1 MVMGFSC
8 WGRDD
13 WDRGAPIGL
22 DMVGWISKGSF
33 KIKIVS
39 KFGTPK
45 FMFYYQIVIDDHY
58 IWLYL
63 VIGCYWVSWRKMLRC
78 PHLGDKPV
86 WGQFATCVFWGLGT
100 LLWRVLNVGGG
111 FDPRWWKQSH
121 QKEGRGT
128 IQASF
133 DFEHCENGNGLD
145 AAVR

>member
-1 MVMGFSC
+1 MIG
-8 WGRDD
+8 
-13 WDRGAPIGL
+13 DRGAPIGL

-100 LLWRVLNVGGG
+100 LL
-111 FDPRWWKQSH
+111 
-121 QKEGRGT
+121 
-128 IQASF
+128 
-133 DFEHCENGNGLD
+133 
-145 AAVR
+145 